1 MTKFTF
7 FLLGFLVVWGF
18 NLSGQ
23 SITYRNNC
31 LDTCNTRTNTV
42 FELNSTTTF
51 PVGTT
56 FTWTIDSRTYPAQT
70 DISSITHH
78 FSSKGS
84 YNASVLIN
92 NGSGSI
98 TRNTMVHIG
107 GIPTRIF
114 LNDVRADT
122 LKELCSGTSPNT
134 VTLNVPSTYNNSSHT
149 FRWFPNGETTSSIT
163 VDKEG
168 DYSIKIF
175 ETGDLS
181 NCYYEAKSTIKIC
194 GSYPNRPSSSGGI
207 GTPSPAVSNCVNC
220 PQWDLGNNVKVVF
233 PTDGRPPYT
242 ETGPYVAP
250 ANVAYISVNNKGA
263 NYQIGGLNSNG
274 RLIFD
279 NQNNSIGV
287 VLNGNVNAS
296 NGVAI
301 IPKKPCNGCGTIYYL
316 FTTEQVGSDNKLFFH
331 TIDLS
336 LNGGHGGI
344 LSQDRLLS
352 NIPVSQ
358 KIVSVLTSNG
368 YDLYALSKDGAN
380 LLRFTINEMGISE
393 QVQISIGTAV
403 AGSEMGNMNISK
415 DNSRIAIAFPP
426 NTVRVIETG
435 SNSVLVNLTIPVDEV
450 NGVCFSPNGNL
461 LYVSGNS
468 TSGGNSSILQ
478 FNLTSSNIF
487 GSQYLINAGPGRLG
501 AIQLDPARGSKLYAT
516 RDHSNQ
522 FFSIDKP
529 NTAIN
534 NLLPNPLMDAGVN
547 ILDNLVLPA
556 NLGLGLPMNVTSD
569 IQDSQVSV
577 SDTCNNLDFTFRL
590 NKDLCD
596 NYTNKRV
603 EWKLWYAGSS
613 PSNALNPILNADG
626 QIEVHPAILLSGV
639 PPVFNVSTPRNP
651 LDSINKFIFDFNV
664 NTTTPQLTGYYVLET
679 RVFNDCVTSGYNLDA
694 QVFYI
699 QILRPFKL
707 KNQIDIIRSANF
719 GNSPSCN
726 FPNYTITPIPVLS
739 TSTPVPTVPPN
750 DLLVPGDFPISY
762 NWSNNTTTPSL
773 TISFPSGAGNYT
785 LEIKDPAT
793 GCSDKSSTLVKFY
806 TENDLPPQDNWNICM
821 DDPFPLK
828 KLDIFP
834 DAQNLGFVWT
844 TISPEN
850 ITDPTPNL
858 TPPYFTRNF
867 IKINKDGDYTVRITD
882 NYHCS
887 LEREFNVKDLC
898 NSKVIA
904 PTVFRPNLNGVKPVT
919 FYPQWNWPTKDFLD
933 KPTYIPNTFRTYKKN
948 RTVIKSL
955 KVFNRW
961 GILIFQKD
969 YDPNEF
975 KSSTFEIQLPSNGWD
990 GTYQGK
996 LVPQDTYA
1004 WVIEYESL
1012 DFPAMGLMKENG
1024 AVLVVY

>member
-1 MTKFTF
+1 MNCLRMTKFTF
-7 FLLGFLVVWGF
+7 FLLGFLLVVGSV
-18 NLSGQ
+18 SGQ
-23 SITYRNNC
+23 SIVYRNNC
-31 LDTCNTRTNTV
+31 LDACNSKTNTV
-42 FELNSTTTF
+42 LEVKSITPFST
-51 PVGTT
+51 GTT
-56 FTWTIDSRTYPAQT
+56 FTWTINSQAYAPQT
-70 DISSITHH
+70 NISSLKHEFT
-78 FSSKGS
+78 SKGTF
-84 YNASVLIN
+84 NASVVIN
-92 NGSGSI
+92 SSGAI
-98 TRNTMVHIG
+98 TVLNTLVYIG
-107 GIPTRIF
+107 GISSEIY
-114 LNDVRADT
+114 LNDNQTDT

-134 VTLNVPSTYNNSSHT
+134 VTLAVPSAYNNTNHS
-149 FRWFPNGETTSSIT
+149 FRWFPNGESLSQIT
-163 VDKEG
+163 VEKEG
-168 DYSIKIF
+168 CYSVKIF
-175 ETGDLS
+175 ENGDLS
-181 NCYYEAKSTIKIC
+181 NCYIEAKSKVKIC
-194 GSYPNRPSSSGGI
+194 GSYPNKPLVPTGI
-207 GTPSPAVSNCVNC
+207 GGSSPLNCVNC
-220 PQWDLGNNVKVVF
+220 PQWDLGNNVKVIF
-233 PTDGRPPYT
+233 PTDGRPPYSA
-242 ETGPYVAP
+242 TGPYIAP
-250 ANVAYISVNNKGA
+250 SNVAYYSINNKGA
-263 NYQIGGLNSNG
+263 NYLIGGLNSNG
-274 RLIFD
+274 KEIYD
-279 NQNNSIGV
+279 NQNNKIGDV
-287 VLNGNVNAS
+287 IEGNVNIS

-301 IPKKPCNGCGTIYYL
+301 IPKKQCKGCNSIYYL
-316 FTTEQVGSDNKLFFH
+316 ITTSMVGGENRLFYH

-336 LNGGHGGI
+336 SKNGHGDLI
-344 LSQDRLLS
+344 DKDKLLL
-352 NIPVSQ
+352 NYAVSQ
-358 KIVSVLTSNG
+358 KISVIATSKG
-368 YDLYALSKDGAN
+368 YDLYALSKNSEKLIKFSVDETGISKESIT
-380 LLRFTINEMGISE
+380 TINSPIVGAEL
-393 QVQISIGTAV
+393 
-403 AGSEMGNMNISK
+403 GNMNVSK
-415 DNSRIAIAFPP
+415 DNSKIAIALPP
-426 NTVRVIETG
+426 GKVKVMDVGN
-435 SNSVLVNLTIPVDEV
+435 NSTIIDIPISGGEV
-450 NGVCFSPNGNL
+450 NGVCFSPDARL
-461 LYVSGNS
+461 LYVSVNKPM
-468 TSGGNSSILQ
+468 GGSDVLQ
-478 FNLTSSNIF
+478 FLLDTTNVIGSNKHIM
-487 GSQYLINAGPGRLG
+487 STAGKIG
-501 AIQLDPARGSKLYAT
+501 AIQLDPARGTKLYAT
-516 RDHSNQ
+516 RNGGTQ

-529 NTAIN
+529 NTRIYNTGTATN
-534 NLLPNPLMDAGVN
+534 AGLNDLDPL
-547 ILDNLVLPA
+547 ILPA
-556 NLGLGLPMNVTSD
+556 GLGLGLPNNVTSNN
-569 IQDSQVSV
+569 QDGGPPSLSMECKGL
-577 SDTCNNLDFTFRL
+577 SYSFKMD
-590 NKDLCD
+590 KDLCEKNKNSSVKWELYYFGK
-596 NYTNKRV
+596 NYVKMLKDVLNNNGQKEVNNAAAISMTT
-603 EWKLWYAGSS
+603 LGSS
-613 PSNALNPILNADG
+613 IIDINSTSNY
-626 QIEVHPAILLSGV
+626 
-639 PPVFNVSTPRNP
+639 
-651 LDSINKFIFDFNV
+651 DFNLDP
-664 NTTTPQLTGYYVLET
+664 TKSGYYVLVAKVT
-679 RVFNDCVTSGYNLDA
+679 NNCVTDYVLDA
-694 QVFYI
+694 QVFFI

-806 TENDLPPQDNWNICM
+806 TENDLPPQNNWNICM

-844 TISPEN
+844 TISPES